1 MTTAMN
7 SLTALSDELV
17 NLIASTLPSTVTI
30 SGSSSN
36 FMSGGSGSGWIY
48 DDLGHV
54 VTNHHVIA
62 NLVNPIKVKPVGA
75 PDLIGVVIGID
86 QENDIAVLKVED
98 LMTPPLVLRDAQAR
112 LGEICIAIGSPLG
125 LQESASLGIVS
136 GTGRQGKGQNDFI
149 IEEMIQTDAS
159 VNPGNSGG
167 PLIDSRGNVIGMNT
181 MGHGE
186 TVNFAVSAE
195 TLAVT
200 VPELIS
206 HGEIKRAS
214 IGVSI
219 AAKWRRFNGTMTQS
233 VVVRSV
239 KDQNSPLQEGD
250 FILKLN
256 EIQIRRRFDIRKA
269 LDRKSIGKELS
280 AEVERDGKL
289 LHLKIVANRR

>member
-1 MTTAMN
+1 MSAALN
-7 SLTALSDELV
+7 SLTALSDALV

-36 FMSGGSGSGWIY
+36 FMSGGSGSGWVY
-48 DDLGHV
+48 DDFGHV

-62 NLVNPIKVKPVGA
+62 NLVHPIKVKPVGA
-75 PDLIGVVIGID
+75 PDLIGVVIGVD
-86 QENDIAVLKVED
+86 QENDIAVLKVEE
-98 LMTPPLVLRDAQAR
+98 LKRPPLVLRDAQAKP
-112 LGEICIAIGSPLG
+112 GEICIAIGSPLG

-136 GTGRQGKGQNDFI
+136 GTARQGKGQDGFI

-167 PLIDSRGNVIGMNT
+167 PLIDSSGNVIGMNT

-195 TLAVT
+195 TLAET

-219 AAKWRRFNGTMTQS
+219 AAKWRQLNGVMTQS
-233 VVVRSV
+233 IVVRSV

-256 EIQIRRRFDIRKA
+256 DIQTKRRFDIRKA
-269 LDRKSIGKELS
+269 LDRKSIGRELS
-280 AEVERDGKL
+280 AEVERDGEL
-289 LHLKIVANRR
+289 LHLKIVANGR

>member
-1 MTTAMN
+1 MLAAMN

-36 FMSGGSGSGWIY
+36 FMSGGSGSGWVY

-62 NLVNPIKVKPVGA
+62 NLVHPIKVRPVGA

-98 LMTPPLVLRDAQAR
+98 LKRPPLVLRDSQAK

-136 GTGRQGKGQNDFI
+136 GIGRQGKGQDSII
-149 IEEMIQTDAS
+149 IEEMIQTDSS

-167 PLIDSRGNVIGMNT
+167 PLIDSRGKIIGMNT

-195 TLAVT
+195 TLAET
-200 VPELIS
+200 VPELIT

-219 AAKWRRFNGTMTQS
+219 AAKWRQLNGAMIQS
-233 VVVRSV
+233 IVVGSV
-239 KDQNSPLQEGD
+239 KDQKNPLQEGD

>member
-1 MTTAMN
+1 MSAAMN

-36 FMSGGSGSGWIY
+36 FMSGGSGSGWVY
-48 DDLGHV
+48 DDFGHV
-54 VTNHHVIA
+54 VTNHHVVA
-62 NLVNPIKVKPVGA
+62 SLVHPIKVKPVGA

-86 QENDIAVLKVED
+86 RENDLAVLKVED
-98 LMTPPLVLRDAQAR
+98 LKRPPLVLRDSQAR

-136 GTGRQGKGQNDFI
+136 GTGRQGKGQDGFI

-186 TVNFAVSAE
+186 TVNFAVASE
-195 TLAVT
+195 TLADT
-200 VPELIS
+200 VPELIA

-219 AAKWRRFNGTMTQS
+219 AAQWRQFNGVMTQS
-233 VVVRSV
+233 IVVRSV

-256 EIQIRRRFDIRKA
+256 EIQTRRRFDIRKA
-269 LDRKSIGKELS
+269 LDRKSIGRELS

-289 LHLKIVANRR
+289 LHLTIVANGR

>member
-1 MTTAMN
+1 MSIAMN
-7 SLTALSDELV
+7 SLNTLSDQLV

-36 FMSGGSGSGWIY
+36 FMSGGSGSGWVY

-62 NLVNPIKVKPVGA
+62 NLVHPIKVRPVGA

-98 LMTPPLVLRDAQAR
+98 LKRHHLVLRDSQAR

-125 LQESASLGIVS
+125 LQDSASLGIVS
-136 GTGRQGKGQNDFI
+136 GTGRQGKGHDSII

-167 PLIDSRGNVIGMNT
+167 PLIDSRGNIIGMNT

-195 TLAVT
+195 TLAET
-200 VPELIS
+200 VPELIT

-219 AAKWRRFNGTMTQS
+219 AAKWRQLNGAMIQS
-233 VVVRSV
+233 IVVCSA
-239 KDQNSPLQEGD
+239 KDQKSPLQEGD

-256 EIQIRRRFDIRKA
+256 EIQIRRRFDIRKT
-269 LDRKSIGKELS
+269 LDRKSIGKELT

-289 LHLKIVANRR
+289 LHLKIVANSR

>member
-1 MTTAMN
+1 MSIALN
-7 SLTALSDELV
+7 FLTALSDELV
-17 NLIASTLPSTVTI
+17 NLVASTLPSTVTI

-36 FMSGGSGSGWIY
+36 FLSGGSGSGWIY
-48 DDLGHV
+48 DGLGHV
-54 VTNHHVIA
+54 VTNHHVVA
-62 NLVNPIKVKPVGA
+62 NLVHPIKVKPVGA

-86 QENDIAVLKVED
+86 QENDIAVLKVEE
-98 LMTPPLVLRDAQAR
+98 LKRPPLVLRNAQAR

-136 GTGRQGKGQNDFI
+136 GTGRQGKGQDGFI

-195 TLAVT
+195 TLADT

-219 AAKWRRFNGTMTQS
+219 AAKWRQLNGAMTQS
-233 VVVRSV
+233 IVVRSV

-256 EIQIRRRFDIRKA
+256 EIQIRRRFDIRQA
-269 LDRKSIGKELS
+269 LVRKSIGKELS

-289 LHLKIVANRR
+289 LHLKIVTNSR